1 MIMKQKGIR
10 GMIDRLNE
18 PNNFISGIYNYCDSW
33 CERCSLTDRCLNFS
47 SRDEY
52 DFNKEDDEGTLDNT
66 LDSVFEMFSDISTFL
81 KEEAKKRGIDLDE
94 EVDMSEYENAKE
106 KANSHP
112 LTKMAYKYFQFV
124 NDWLK
129 SREEII
135 TKQVDEFIKSAEL
148 GLDEETIQNN
158 VKEFQDAIEVIQWYF
173 TLIRVKII
181 RALHTKFDKTHV
193 DDEFQYE
200 QVNTSAKI
208 ALVGCERSL
217 TAWKTLYDYLKEDE
231 DKILTILAYLDMLL
245 KEIKEEFPDV
255 AEFKRPY
262 FD

>member
-1 MIMKQKGIR
+1 MKKKGIR
-10 GMIDRLNE
+10 GMIDKLNE
-18 PNNFISGIYNYCDSW
+18 SNNFISGIYNYCDSW
-33 CERCSLTDRCLNFS
+33 CERCSFTDRCLNYA
-47 SRDEY
+47 SRDE
-52 DFNKEDDEGTLDNT
+52 FGFEEKNDERTLENT
-66 LDSVFEMFSDISTFL
+66 LDTVFEMFSDLSTFI
-81 KEEAKKRGIDLDE
+81 KEEAEKKGIDLSE
-94 EVDMSEYENAKE
+94 EVDMSEYENAKG

-129 SREEII
+129 SRREII
-135 TKQVDEFIKSAEL
+135 TKQAEEFIKFAEL

-181 RALHTKFDKTHV
+181 RALHSKFDKTYV
-193 DDEFQYE
+193 DEEFTFE

-217 TAWKTLYDYLKEDE
+217 VAWKTLYDYLKEDE
-231 DKILTILAYLDMLL
+231 DKILTILAYLDKLI
-245 KEIKEEFPDV
+245 KAIKEEFPDV